1 MNPNSKSKDN
11 YDRLKYDPTETHNR
25 FVNDTIERFKK
36 QKMMKEKVAEGLKKK
51 TREQQNSICDRKLH
65 KRGSPGRPVVSSVN
79 CHTSNILKY
88 VDYNL
93 QPTVKE
99 MPSHAKD
106 KRFYSKT

>member
-88 VDYNL
+88 VEYNL